1 MAKYKITG
9 IPQEQ
14 TAWPPKFLR
23 RKKNKET
30 QPVVTSNWN
39 SPVEGFF
46 PTDPLLGSTPVDPS
60 LIQPV
65 QITNEQL
72 VNTLPTDQKTEEEII
87 NTLPTVFPYGY
98 KTDLYT
104 GNMVTAPIGTPA
116 FYKGISGNT
125 VTSVESNPYAPVD
138 INGNPLVCQPG
149 TSPYMGQC
157 LTPEAIAKLEAE
169 REAVGLQIEEEE
181 KLRLAEEQKKREEEE
196 ERLWQEKLA
205 QREADFK
212 KKNKFDKLDPLETIP
227 LTEYESRLS
236 TDPEYENQLKAQGYF
251 INKNETTGNVE
262 LFPSNE
268 IYTRIWDSGLRTD
281 DIINKLGVGT
291 KETIENYFGDFMGQA
306 DEYHEYQ
313 TKKAVLDLMEKKGYS
328 LDNAVSY
335 LANVKKLGTKE
346 DLYKSY
352 GKDFKEIENYAK
364 AYIAYSD
371 DYEKPYEKDQTTDLI
386 DRWTDNDI
394 ITLARDRE
402 FIDSHGANIDIV
414 SPNATGRQEWGAQ
427 ILQALRSG
435 KWGWKPKSNELVKL
449 AADDTY
455 KNLVVEPT
463 DLDKALINN
472 LKDYQNLEPQAY
484 KKKYFP
490 TIEQD
495 EEDWK
500 KGKVAVQISET
511 DEWRPNKMYVG
522 GDEDGWGGQYY
533 QYQFEVPAGKDPIT
547 GEQLTKFVTPDEMA
561 GQTVYMTQEEADKY
575 EKAMLADNM
584 QDFQSSFLYNLP
596 GTIAMGG
603 LGLIGASRALAYA
616 PIKSLPWLTG
626 GNALNA
632 YFAYEALKPQ
642 GHIQQAY
649 EGFSEGDHAKGFE
662 NLLWGGLGV
671 LPLIKPAAN
680 TFKAINELRK
690 PGSLGVLPTSGN
702 YSFLYN
708 SPLQSGLVV
717 GNPNIG
723 NATEAFT
730 NLTNPLNRFT
740 KYANLGE
747 FKIMRSNIGSLTN
760 NSRYIG
766 ANINTL
772 LNEGKTAAQVYE
784 NIPKTLDTEVSLYR
798 SEIPGYLPS
807 ESKTANEYNNWD
819 YGPVAEMSESEI
831 AEAMQDP
838 AAIRYVDENGVE
850 RIGSFFPQNT
860 AGKWWSTQK
869 VGERGAPHA
878 VNTYVFDPVT
888 GQYIDK
894 ANEMVYLETKVPFS
908 KLEEYNVKNDP
919 AALSF
924 AGQPEKEFILP
935 DEYKEV
941 AKSYDPLNQNTI
953 TQNTDDIV
961 FYHGGLDKNATVADI
976 DPLRL
981 AQRQNKK
988 GRSYAGFYMSPD
1000 LEEGS
1005 WALKYARENP
1015 NAGLH
1020 EIRLPSN
1027 AKGYKYEGSM
1037 ERIKQS
1043 VLKDLQKQGYDYIE
1057 GTNLFGQPEYVLLNT
1072 EKATIKEVSGTVEG
1086 LNTTRQPLNIDQ
1098 ALAEEQALTTAD
1110 DQLGIAGVSGV
1121 TPEIESIYNSYPEL
1135 SKIGT
1140 ADEYAEYLRQTFP
1153 NSSAQDILYHVNRGD
1168 EVLAESGRPF
1178 YATQDKGWLYELEEM
1193 KGTRKPVLL
1202 NLENPTVLDQSYEF
1216 TDKAKE
1222 FRGSGL
1228 GSNLITPTEARLEGA
1243 DGVIGRD
1250 MFQGEGG
1257 NTYVAFE
1264 PEQVLPLGTA
1274 KDAEMFKEWK
1284 ASQSTGVSQESIST
1298 QAKQIV
1304 NKSDNEIA
1312 ANVIDDMRN
1321 NKIELWQTEEGKRRL
1336 QLMIDNTPS
1345 LAGQTPETLIEGMST
1360 MNNLNKVYGNQLNK
1374 RKSLED
1380 QIDYFTIFYDEG
1392 KMSTQDYKNL
1402 VDPLEAELNS
1412 VNTAISETEKIF
1424 GDKAGFYGMKDNQ
1437 LFVSGDKF
1445 AAGDLKKVTA
1455 HELGHYL
1462 GSFANKEANITYL
1475 DEQLK
1480 ELQLVSGKSAGKQL
1494 EIPGMEV
1501 VSEESKAHSLFGTAN
1516 PNYLEKTLEYF
1527 NTGSKGTEKVPFVAE
1542 IRQDML
1548 DKGILKNEYDP
1559 ITIDMLREHYK
1570 TYKNLKGEKYPLRL
1584 YDIMENNPKNFSIL
1598 KNVINA
1604 LPIIAGG
1611 VATTLSLAN
1620 EEQTDG
1626 NVTQAGAPIMILA
1639 AFLSR
1644 NPKIKIPNQLR
1655 TLMSDYGKKG
1665 LKALNTVNKV
1675 NYFNNQIKALAK
1687 EHDELVKELGSV
1699 WPDDWAV
1706 DPSKKGLLAR
1716 EEELGKLL
1724 NTKKRKFE
1732 NYFEDKNRLIPKSR
1746 KMYERQQDIN
1756 KYSKIKQDFVKTGEG
1771 LEQTQPSIYKGAV
1784 TTGEQV
1790 VTDFS
1795 TGEKIKA
1802 QVELPKVDVKY
1813 SIQDGELVVK
1823 DASTNEPVI
1832 SQEYVNSLSNSKQKV
1847 ETDIP
1852 GAKVFGS
1859 SVLVTE
1865 AGMPHIT
1872 GDIDVLISESAY
1884 NKNVKDKFS
1893 FVQDYGPAK
1902 QHSVYPQYGQE
1913 GTLDFNIV
1921 HENPNGTVKPVW
1933 RKDVNTQEET
1943 SLEVELFRQFY
1954 PEQFQKASIES
1965 IKTGKPIE
1973 INMSTE
1979 EFMNGIDSKVKTVID
1994 SYEATPLTKWG
2005 SYKSS
2010 KEKHIVRPDVLIEYG
2025 DPAVV
2030 AKGQEAYIKSIAGHK
2045 ATLGHQ
2051 FKVEDLSDPAKNMD
2065 ALIAMGFKGDD
2076 VVRVAND
2083 PARMQLALNDYYIN
2097 MTTFTRE
2104 ISPHNL
2110 PLTTDKV
2117 KTIENA
2123 LTEWYP
2129 AAGGGS
2135 LNGMGLNTVRK
2146 GNPIHVYDTENAIIG
2161 HRQIGIKT
2169 DISNPEAY
2177 VKSINRAT
2185 SGTYVYTPEEAKQVQ
2200 EIFLKYLPQYKY
2212 QLDNI
2217 KESRDILNLI
2227 IADSDYT
2234 QGKLALD
2241 EMAETMGIR
2250 AIAKDADIATPTYG
2264 ASRSQYASLFGN
2276 FDELVDSMLY
2286 SYKKYHTAPKSG
2298 FQRKEKLESLIANK
2312 ASTSSQISTIDDFN
2326 KINSII
2332 DNGIINANTRLSLIR
2347 NEYNALIAQQE
2358 ALINKFTKGAQTE
2371 YNAVEKRIQ
2380 ELQTR
2385 ASEIYNER
2393 QILEV
2398 KKNKFKSKL
2407 QNVGLAVGATGALV
2421 GVYYIGQIPT
2431 QTEQDLI
2438 DRGIDY
2444 ELFTDDKDLYP
2455 TARRYIYNNP
2465 KAQVWPSGERI
2476 IIKNGRVMPPV
2487 SLTVINDEIVFD
2499 PNYQMNQGTTN
2510 KKQFGGDS
2518 NFLEMELTDKE
2529 IEDYIR
2535 KGYTVIEE

>member
-9 IPQEQ
+9 IPQVTPGGQ
-14 TAWPPKFLR
+14 DTWPPKFLR
-23 RKKNKET
+23 RKKKE
-30 QPVVTSNWN
+30 S
-39 SPVEGFF
+39 F
-46 PTDPLLGSTPVDPS
+46 PTDPLLGSMPADPNIFDITTKEGFNRQQYLNQSLARPEVQVDPWDQQRWLTEQNMADEEAGLYEAPALPEEEVKS
-60 LIQPV
+60 EPTYDAV
-65 QITNEQL
+65 EQIDFGPEFSSETKEELQAL
-72 VNTLPTDQKTEEEII
+72 YDQK
-87 NTLPTVFPYGY
+87 
-98 KTDLYT
+98 
-104 GNMVTAPIGTPA
+104 
-116 FYKGISGNT
+116 
-125 VTSVESNPYAPVD
+125 
-138 INGNPLVCQPG
+138 
-149 TSPYMGQC
+149 
-157 LTPEAIAKLEAE
+157 
-169 REAVGLQIEEEE
+169 
-181 KLRLAEEQKKREEEE
+181 
-196 ERLWQEKLA
+196 LWQEKLA
-205 QREADFK
+205 QRETDFK

-227 LTEYESRLS
+227 LTEYQSRLNLN
-236 TDPEYENQLKAQGYF
+236 PEYENELKAQGYF
-251 INKNETTGNVE
+251 INKNETTGNLE

-268 IYTRIWDSGLRTD
+268 IYTRIWNSGLRTD
-281 DIINKLGVGT
+281 DITNKLGVGT
-291 KETIENYFGDFMGQA
+291 KETVENYFGDFMGQA

-313 TKKAVLDLMEKKGYS
+313 TKKAVLDLMEKEGYS

-335 LANVKKLGTKE
+335 LANVKKLGTKK
-346 DLYKSY
+346 DLYNSY

-386 DRWTDNDI
+386 NRWADNDI

-402 FIDSHGANIDIV
+402 FIDSHSANIDVV
-414 SPNATGRQEWGAQ
+414 SPNATGRLEWGAQ

-435 KWGWKPKSNELVKL
+435 KWGWKPKSNELIKL

-455 KNLVVEPT
+455 KNLIVEPT
-463 DLDKALINN
+463 SFDQALINN
-472 LKDYQNLEPQAY
+472 LKDYRTLEPQAY
-484 KKKYFP
+484 KKKYTP
-490 TIEQD
+490 TVEQVQD
-495 EEDWK
+495 EWK
-500 KGKVAVQISET
+500 KGKVAVQIDET
-511 DEWRPNKMYVG
+511 DEWRPNKMYAENADGTG
-522 GDEDGWGGQYY
+522 GYY

-547 GEQLTKFVTPDEMA
+547 GEIITRAATPDEMA

-584 QDFQSSFLYNLP
+584 QDFQGSFLYNLP

-603 LGLIGASRALAYA
+603 LGLAGASRALAYA
-616 PIKSLPWLTG
+616 PIKSMPWLTG

-642 GHIQQAY
+642 GQIQQAY
-649 EGFSEGDHAKGFE
+649 EGFSEGDIGKGVE
-662 NLLWGGLGV
+662 NLIWGGLGV
-671 LPLIKPAAN
+671 APLIKPAAN
-680 TFKAINELRK
+680 AFKAINEFK
-690 PGSLGVLPTSGN
+690 TAGSRTLLPTNSN
-702 YSFLYN
+702 YSFTFQ
-708 SPLQSGLVV
+708 SPLQQQLLI
-717 GNPNIG
+717 GNPQLGEASPVFKSFTDKLNKFTQYANIG
-723 NATEAFT
+723 EFQILKQNAATT
-730 NLTNPLNRFT
+730 GNLTNVGNQML
-740 KYANLGE
+740 LGD
-747 FKIMRSNIGSLTN
+747 MATIGQT
-760 NSRYIG
+760 
-766 ANINTL
+766 
-772 LNEGKTAAQVYE
+772 
-784 NIPKTLDTEVSLYR
+784 
-798 SEIPGYLPS
+798 
-807 ESKTANEYNNWD
+807 
-819 YGPVAEMSESEI
+819 
-831 AEAMQDP
+831 
-838 AAIRYVDENGVE
+838 
-850 RIGSFFPQNT
+850 
-860 AGKWWSTQK
+860 
-869 VGERGAPHA
+869 
-878 VNTYVFDPVT
+878 
-888 GQYIDK
+888 
-894 ANEMVYLETKVPFS
+894 
-908 KLEEYNVKNDP
+908 VKNTTSGLTE
-919 AALSF
+919 ALES
-924 AGQPEKEFILP
+924 
-935 DEYKEV
+935 
-941 AKSYDPLNQNTI
+941 S
-953 TQNTDDIV
+953 DDIV
-961 FYHGGLDKNATVADI
+961 FYHGGLDKNAT
-976 DPLRL
+976 
-981 AQRQNKK
+981 K
-988 GRSYAGFYMSPD
+988 
-1000 LEEGS
+1000 
-1005 WALKYARENP
+1005 
-1015 NAGLH
+1015 
-1020 EIRLPSN
+1020 
-1027 AKGYKYEGSM
+1027 
-1037 ERIKQS
+1037 
-1043 VLKDLQKQGYDYIE
+1043 
-1057 GTNLFGQPEYVLLNT
+1057 
-1072 EKATIKEVSGTVEG
+1072 
-1086 LNTTRQPLNIDQ
+1086 QPLNIDQ

-1110 DQLGIAGVSGV
+1110 DQLGIAGVSGI

-1140 ADEYAEYLRQTFP
+1140 ADEYAEYLKQTFP

-1168 EVLAESGRPF
+1168 EVLTESGRPF

-1202 NLENPTVLDQSYEF
+1202 NLENPTLLDQSYEF

-1274 KDAEMFKEWK
+1274 KDAEMFKQWK

-1345 LAGQTPETLIEGMST
+1345 LAGQTPETLVEGIMS
-1360 MNNLNKVYGNQLNK
+1360 MNNLNKVYGNQLKQREAIENEI
-1374 RKSLED
+1374 SN
-1380 QIDYFTIFYDEG
+1380 ISVFYDEG
-1392 KMSTQDYKNL
+1392 KMSTEEYMRL
-1402 VDPLEAELNS
+1402 VEPLENKLNN
-1412 VNTAISETEKIF
+1412 VNNAILETEQTF
-1424 GDKAGFYGMKDNQ
+1424 GNKAGFYAPKENQ
-1437 LFVSGDKF
+1437 MFVSGDKF
-1445 AAGDLKKVTA
+1445 ATGDLRKVGA

-1462 GSFANKEANITYL
+1462 GSFANKNAGVTYL
-1475 DEQLK
+1475 DDQLK
-1480 ELQLVSGKSAGKQL
+1480 ELTLIGGKSESKQL
-1494 EIPGMEV
+1494 EFPGMGV
-1501 VSEESKAHSLFGTAN
+1501 VSEESKAHTLFGTAN
-1516 PNYLEKTLEYF
+1516 PNYLEETINYF
-1527 NTGSKGTEKVPFVAE
+1527 KSGSKGTEKVPMTAE
-1542 IRQDML
+1542 LRQDLL

-1559 ITIDMLREHYK
+1559 ITVDMLKKHYK
-1570 TYKNLKGEKYPLRL
+1570 NYKNLKGEKYPLRL
-1584 YDIMENNPKNFSIL
+1584 YDIMENKSKNFNIL

-1604 LPIIAGG
+1604 LPIVAGG
-1611 VATTLSLAN
+1611 VATALNVAN
-1620 EEQTDG
+1620 EEQEDG
-1626 NVTQAGAPIMILA
+1626 SVAQAGAPIMILA

-1644 NPKIKIPNQLR
+1644 NPKIQIPKQLR
-1655 TLMSDYGKKG
+1655 TLMADYGKKG

-1675 NYFNNQIKALAK
+1675 KYFNNQIKALAK
-1687 EHDELVKELGSV
+1687 ENEELVKELGSF
-1699 WPDDWAV
+1699 WPDDWPV

-1716 EEELGKLL
+1716 EMELGQLL

-1756 KYSKIKQDFVKTGEG
+1756 KYSNIRQNFVKTGEG

-1823 DASTNEPVI
+1823 DASTSEPVI

-1852 GAKVFGS
+1852 GAIVFGS

-1884 NKNVKDKFS
+1884 NNNVKNKFS

-1902 QHSVYPQYGQE
+1902 QHAVYPQYGQE

-2005 SYKSS
+2005 FYKSS

-2051 FKVEDLSDPAKNMD
+2051 FKAEDLSDPAKNMD
-2065 ALIAMGFKGDD
+2065 VLIAMGFKGDD
-2076 VVRVAND
+2076 VVKVAND

-2104 ISPHNL
+2104 IGTNTL
-2110 PLTTDKV
+2110 PPTSDQI

-2146 GNPIHVYDTENAIIG
+2146 GNPIHIYDTENAIIG

-2217 KESRDILNLI
+2217 KESRDVLNLVI
-2227 IADSDYT
+2227 GNSDYT
-2234 QGKLALD
+2234 KGKLALN

-2250 AIAKDADIATPTYG
+2250 AIAKDADIITPTYG
-2264 ASRSQYASLFGN
+2264 ASKSQYASLFGN

-2286 SYKKYHTAPKSG
+2286 SYKKYHATPKSG
-2298 FQRKEKLESLIANK
+2298 FQRKEKLESLISNK
-2312 ASTSSQISTIDDFN
+2312 ANTSSQISTVDDFN

-2332 DNGIINANTRLSLIR
+2332 DNGIKNANTRLSLIR
-2347 NEYNALIAQQE
+2347 NEYNALIVQQE
-2358 ALINKFTKGAQTE
+2358 ALIDKFTKGAQTE
-2371 YNAVEKRIQ
+2371 YNAVKKRIE
-2380 ELQTR
+2380 ELQNR
-2385 ASEIYNER
+2385 ASEIYKER
-2393 QILEV
+2393 QILED

-2407 QNVGLAVGATGALV
+2407 QNVGIAVGAAGTLG
-2421 GVYYIGQIPT
+2421 GIYYLGQMPT
-2431 QTEQDLI
+2431 QTEQELI

-2444 ELFTDDKDLYP
+2444 ELFTDDKNLTP
-2455 TARRYIYNNP
+2455 LARRYIYNNP

-2476 IIKNGRVMPPV
+2476 IIKNGLVIEPV
-2487 SLTVINDEIVFD
+2487 SLVVRDGAVVFD
-2499 PNYQMNQGTTN
+2499 PDYQMNEGITN

-2518 NFLEMELTDKE
+2518 NFLEMELTDEE